1 MTVEHP
7 DPVDVH
13 VGKRLKL
20 RRTLVGMSQERL
32 GELLGVTFQ
41 QIQKYE
47 RGANRMGSS
56 RLFAIGR
63 ILNTP
68 IAWFFD
74 EMEEDPFGAPAQHGL
89 AEERSRFQFGPA
101 ARPRAVPDTPVEN
114 RETLELARAFNRIGD
129 PTIRRRLFEL
139 TRALA
144 DMQDDRPTPDRTY
157 PTRNAGEWSLQRP
170 PRSS

>member
-1 MTVEHP
+1 MSSEHP

-20 RRTLVGMSQERL
+20 RRTLVGMSQEKL

-47 RGANRMGSS
+47 RGTNRMGSS

-68 IAWFFD
+68 VSWFFEDMED
-74 EMEEDPFGAPAQHGL
+74 EAVDEPTRYAL
-89 AEERSRFQFGPA
+89 AEHRGGFRHQDDPQNRPA
-101 ARPRAVPDTPVEN
+101 VLRMTPSET
-114 RETLELARAFNRIGD
+114 REALELVRAYNRIDD
-129 PTIRRRLFEL
+129 PAMRRRLFEL
-139 TRALA
+139 TKALA
-144 DMQDDRPTPDRTY
+144 DL
-157 PTRNAGEWSLQRP
+157 S
-170 PRSS
+170 

>member
-13 VGKRLKL
+13 VGRRLKL

-74 EMEEDPFGAPAQHGL
+74 EMEEAPAAPPSPLGL
-89 AEERSRFQFGPA
+89 AEDRSRFQFGPV
-101 ARPRAVPDTPVEN
+101 ARSSASPGTPVEN
-114 RETLELARAFNRIGD
+114 RETLELVRAFNRIGD
-129 PTIRRRLFEL
+129 AAIRRRLFEL
-139 TRALA
+139 AKALA
-144 DMQDDRPTPDRTY
+144 DLPDDRPVPERAF
-157 PTRNAGEWSLQRP
+157 PARNPGEWSL
-170 PRSS
+170 PRSSRSS

>member
-1 MTVEHP
+1 MSVEHP

-13 VGKRLKL
+13 VGRRLKL

-74 EMEEDPFGAPAQHGL
+74 EMEEAPASMTSGLGL

-101 ARPRAVPDTPVEN
+101 SHQNALPGTPEEN
-114 RETLELARAFNRIGD
+114 RETLEMVRAFNRIGD
-129 PTIRRRLFEL
+129 PVVRRRLFEL
-139 TRALA
+139 AKALA
-144 DMQDDRPTPDRTY
+144 DMPNDRSAVERAY
-157 PTRNAGEWSLQRP
+157 RARNAGEWSL
-170 PRSS
+170 PRSSRSS